1 MRGLRQAIK
10 RTVNRAVTRTPTVLQ
25 MESLECGAAALSII
39 LGYYG
44 RNEPLEQLRVA
55 CGVGRDGAKV
65 SNLLRAAR
73 NFGLQATAWSTEAA
87 ELPKLPTPFMVFWNF
102 NHFVVVEGFA
112 DGMVHL
118 NDPASGRRQVRED
131 DFAAAFTGVVLT
143 FEPTKEFKTGGASGG
158 LLKGMLG
165 RMASD
170 RPALAFAAL
179 AGLFMVVP
187 GMVIPVF
194 TRLFVDRILIDSQ
207 MSWFLPIL
215 LGLLLSTMLEAGL
228 AWLQGS
234 HLLRLQ
240 YKLALAATGRY
251 FWHILHL
258 PVLYFSQR
266 APGEVAS
273 RLTLNESV
281 AKVVSGDLARALING
296 GLAFFFVAVMLTY
309 DVLLTSISVAMV
321 CVSMAA
327 FHFAAKRTQELSIT
341 YAIAGGR
348 LQGNASNGIAM
359 LETLQ
364 ASADDSHFYTKY
376 MAQHALVVNAN
387 QRMETSSAQYSQVP
401 AFLMM
406 FNTTLILVIGG
417 FRVMDGYLTIG
428 MLIAYQGLVA
438 NFARPMSD
446 LFGVLEKV
454 QRLRGDLQR
463 LDDVLNCDV
472 DPLTTVPA
480 PVHPD
485 LSQKLSGAFE
495 LRGLRFAYSPQDLPL
510 FDNLNLK
517 VVAGER
523 IGIIGASGSGKS
535 TLARLIAGMYSPDA
549 GDIVFDGQ
557 RRQEYARDMLV
568 SSIAHVDQDIQFVEG
583 TVRENLTL
591 WDRSLTESQIVAAA
605 KDALIHD
612 FIMAMPK
619 GYDTRMEENGRNLSG
634 GQRQRLEIA
643 RALAGNPRILLLDES
658 TSSIDAAS
666 ETRILDNCRRRGCT
680 TVIVTHRRFSLR
692 SCDRVMVLEHGVVT
706 EEGLFDALY
715 SQLDS
720 TCRRVLE
727 EV

>member
-1 MRGLRQAIK
+1 MGLLNKAIQ
-10 RTVNRAVTRTPTVLQ
+10 RNVVRTPTVLQ
-25 MESLECGAAALSII
+25 MESLECGAAALAII
-39 LGYYG
+39 LGYHG
-44 RNEPLEQLRVA
+44 RHEPLEQLRVR

-73 NFGLQATAWSTEAA
+73 SFGMQATAWSTEAA
-87 ELPKLPTPFMVFWNF
+87 ELPKLKMPFMVFWNF

-112 DGMVHL
+112 DGMAYL
-118 NDPASGRRQVRED
+118 NDPASGRRQVRAE

-143 FEPTKEFKTGGASGG
+143 FEPDADFKTGGATGG
-158 LLKGMLG
+158 LLQAMLA

-170 RPALAFAAL
+170 RPALIFAAL

-207 MSWFLPIL
+207 MGWFLPIL
-215 LGLLLSTMLEAGL
+215 LGLFLSTMLEAGL
-228 AWLQGS
+228 AWLQGY

-273 RLTLNESV
+273 RLALNESV

-296 GLAFFFVAVMLTY
+296 GLAVFFVAVMLTY
-309 DVLLTSISVAMV
+309 DVLLTCISVTMV
-321 CVSMAA
+321 CASMAA
-327 FHFAAKRTQELSIT
+327 FRYAAKRTQELSIS
-341 YAIAGGR
+341 YAIADGR
-348 LQGNASNGIAM
+348 LRGNASNGIAM

-364 ASADDSHFYTKY
+364 AGADDSHFYTRH
-376 MAQHALVVNAN
+376 MAQQALVVNAN
-387 QRMETSSAQYSQVP
+387 QRMETSSAMYSQVP

-406 FNTTLILVIGG
+406 FNATLILVIGG

-428 MLIAYQGLVA
+428 MLIAYQGLVY
-438 NFARPMSD
+438 NFSRPMSD
-446 LFGVLEKV
+446 LFNVLEKV

-463 LDDVLNCDV
+463 LDDVLNCSV
-472 DPLTTVPA
+472 DPLTTAPA
-480 PVHPD
+480 PQDPD

-495 LRGLRFAYSPQDLPL
+495 LSGLRFAYSPQDKPL
-510 FDNLNLK
+510 FDNLDFSA
-517 VVAGER
+517 VAGER

-535 TLARLIAGMYSPDA
+535 TLARLVAGMYSPDA
-549 GDIVFDGQ
+549 GEIRFDGKP
-557 RRQEYARDMLV
+557 RLHYPRAMLA
-568 SSIAHVDQDIQFVEG
+568 SSVAHVDQDIQFVEG

-591 WDRSLTESQIVAAA
+591 WDSSLTEAQIVSAA

-612 FIMAMPK
+612 FSMAMPM
-619 GYDTRMEENGRNLSG
+619 GYDTPMQENGRNLSG
-634 GQRQRLEIA
+634 GQRQRLDIA

-666 ETRILDNCRRRGCT
+666 EARIMDNCRRRGCT
-680 TVIVTHRRFSLR
+680 TIIITHRRFSLQA
-692 SCDRVMVLEHGVVT
+692 CDRVMVLERGAIT
-706 EEGLFDALY
+706 EEGLFDTLY
-715 SQLDS
+715 ARRDS

-727 EV
+727 EA